1 MDESADGVRIG
12 QVGAKGI
19 NTKANGRGE
28 NIVTKEG
35 DIVHKDCRKR
45 YSNGKYVVRVEKG
58 SSSANI
64 SPPAATRSSTPS
76 FTFEDNCLYCS
87 LKVREWEWKKK
98 KLRYAENKQVK
109 IILISI

>member
-1 MDESADGVRIG
+1 MFKSHRLVNMAEQQHQCVICKQSNVRIGKTTDESADGVRIG

-28 NIVTKEG
+28 NIVAKEG

-64 SPPAATRSSTPS
+64 SPPAATRPSTPS
-76 FTFEDNCLYCS
+76 FTCEDNCF
-87 LKVREWEWKKK
+87 
-98 KLRYAENKQVK
+98 
-109 IILISI
+109 